1 MIVNED
7 AKIVQKTDNSGL
19 TISEMSERAFQ
30 NSANHGFHDEPV
42 AFSTRLMLIVSELAE
57 AMEEERSGRP
67 LNETY
72 FSGNGKPEGVP
83 AELADV
89 IIRVGDLAHIY
100 GIDLAAAVEQKMK
113 YNESRPHKHGKAF

>member
-7 AKIVQKTDNSGL
+7 AEIVQKTDNSGL

-67 LNETY
+67 ITETY
-72 FSGNGKPEGVP
+72 FSEKGSPKGIPS
-83 AELADV
+83 ELADV
-89 IIRVGDLAHIY
+89 VIRVGDLAGVY
-100 GIDLAAAVEQKMK
+100 GIDLEAAVRDKMA
-113 YNESRPHKHGKAF
+113 YNETRPHKHGKAY